1 MSPNRTRTVCY
12 PLALIALLVG
22 GAAAPQAAP
31 VTLRLQVSLSPQEL
45 KTFQPALEALDD
57 AHPEWTVAL
66 ETVPQEDFFKDLN
79 AQIATGTLPDV
90 IRVPGLLVQQWL
102 RQGVFLDLTDRLG
115 AADLDDFYPAP
126 LEQFRWQA
134 KLWGLPDT
142 AAPELVFYNKAMFD
156 AAGLAYPT
164 DNWTFEEMRR
174 AAIQLT
180 RDANGRTPTDPDF
193 DPDAIVQWGWNSSL
207 DHLWRRHA
215 LQSLGADWC
224 VNADCTVL
232 DMTSPEVV
240 AAASWWA
247 SLVQEE
253 HAGLH
258 DPYGGSQT
266 GTPGDPVLAGK
277 AAMGFNGYF
286 AVGQLNDSG
295 AIAYDIVQPFL
306 AQDGHRYSV
315 LSTNGYVISAASA
328 HPEEAWAL
336 VQALLEADFLA
347 QVWGREGHFVPA
359 RQSAAASVLEPTEP
373 PANRHAILDAMAY
386 AEVFKPYTRS
396 AFEAYAQTQ
405 DLFARA
411 MRGDLSV
418 AEALEQIETVANEIL
433 AQDRDGDMTGGVKKV
448 GSSSQTTSKLP

>member
-1 MSPNRTRTVCY
+1 MSTDRTRTVCY
-12 PLALIALLVG
+12 SLALIALLCGV
-22 GAAAPQAAP
+22 AAAQPAAP
-31 VTLRLQVSLSPQEL
+31 VTVRLQVSLSPQEL

-57 AHPEWTVAL
+57 AHPEWAVAL
-66 ETVPQEDFFKDLN
+66 ETVPQANFFQDLD
-79 AQIATGTLPDV
+79 AQIAAGTLPDV
-90 IRVPGLLVQQWL
+90 VRVPGLLAQQWI
-102 RQGVFLDLTDRLG
+102 RQRAFLDLTDRLG
-115 AADLDDFYPAP
+115 DADVDDFYPGP
-126 LEQFRWQA
+126 LGQFRWQA

-164 DNWTFEEMRR
+164 DDWTFEEMRR

-180 RDANGRTPTDPDF
+180 LDADGRNPTDPDF
-193 DPDAIVQWGWNSSL
+193 DPATIVQWGWNSSL
-207 DHLWRRHA
+207 DHVWRRHA

-253 HAGLH
+253 RAGLH

-266 GTPGDPVLAGK
+266 GIPGEAVLAGK
-277 AAMGFNGYF
+277 AAMGFNAYF
-286 AVGQLNDSG
+286 AVGQHNESG

-306 AQDGHRYSV
+306 ATDGHRYSV

-336 VQALLEADFLA
+336 VQALLEPDFLA
-347 QVWGREGHFVPA
+347 QVWGRAGHAVPA
-359 RQSAAASVLEPTEP
+359 RQSAAASVLESTDP
-373 PANRHAILDAMAY
+373 PANRQAIVDAMAY
-386 AEVFKPYTRS
+386 ADVFKPYTPS

-411 MRGDLSV
+411 MRGDLAV
-418 AEALEQIETVANEIL
+418 AEALAQIETVANGIL
-433 AQDRDGDMTGGVKKV
+433 AQDRDGEMTGGE
-448 GSSSQTTSKLP
+448 

>member
-1 MSPNRTRTVCY
+1 M
-12 PLALIALLVG
+12 
-22 GAAAPQAAP
+22 
-31 VTLRLQVSLSPQEL
+31 RLQVSLSPQEL
-45 KTFQPALEALDD
+45 TTFQPALEALDA
-57 AHPEWTVAL
+57 AHPEWNIAL
-66 ETVPQEDFFKDLN
+66 ETVPQEDFFQDLN
-79 AQIATGTLPDV
+79 AQIAAGTLPDV
-90 IRVPGLLVQQWL
+90 VRVSGLQVQQWL
-102 RQGVFLDLTDRLG
+102 RQGAFLDLTDKLSD
-115 AADLDDFYPAP
+115 AEIDDFYPGP
-126 LEQFRWQA
+126 LEQFRWKG

-164 DNWTFEEMRR
+164 DNWTFEDMRQ

-180 RDANGRTPTDPDF
+180 LDANGRNPTDPAF

-207 DHLWRRHA
+207 NHLWRRHA

-224 VNADCTVL
+224 VNDDCTVL

-266 GTPGDPVLAGK
+266 GTLGEAVLAGK

-286 AVGQLNDSG
+286 AVGQHNESG

-306 AQDGHRYSV
+306 APNGNRYSV
-315 LSTNGYVISAASA
+315 LSTNGYVISAASK
-328 HPEEAWAL
+328 HPKEAWAL
-336 VQALLEADFLA
+336 VQALLEPAFLA
-347 QVWGREGHFVPA
+347 KVWGHAGHFVPP
-359 RQSAAASVLEPTEP
+359 RKSADQSVLESPDP
-373 PANRHAILDAMAY
+373 PANRQAILDAMAY
-386 AEVFKPYTRS
+386 GEVFKPYSPS

-405 DLFARA
+405 DLFAQA
-411 MRGDLSV
+411 MRGDLPV
-418 AEALEQIETVANEIL
+418 AEALEQIETVANGIL
-433 AQDRDGDMTGGVKKV
+433 AQDRDGTSGHHRRSYRRGNGCLVNSGLEHGVGHPV
-448 GSSSQTTSKLP
+448 DTVPGRGI